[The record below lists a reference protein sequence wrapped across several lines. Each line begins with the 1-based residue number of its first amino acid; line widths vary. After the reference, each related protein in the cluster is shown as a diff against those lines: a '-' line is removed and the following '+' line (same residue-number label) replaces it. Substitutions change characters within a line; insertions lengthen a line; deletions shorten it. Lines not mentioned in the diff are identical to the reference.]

1 MIRVLVAGLGNM
13 GLSHALAYHNNPE
26 FEIVGLVNRSDVALP
41 GELVNYPFYTEFFA
55 ALTKTKPDLAAICTY
70 SRQSRRICNRRHAG
84 RGACICGKTIG
95 NLQSQMPI
103 ALPNA
108 RVKPTRKMVRRIH
121 PAPSPKLAT
130 PNRPKPAPWAAP

>member
-70 SRQSRRICNRRHAG
+70 SDSHAEY
-84 RGACICGKTIG
+84 
-95 NLQSQMPI
+95 
-103 ALPNA
+103 A
-108 RVKPTRKMVRRIH
+108 RT
-121 PAPSPKLAT
+121 SLA
-130 PNRPKPAPWAAP
+130 